1 MGDYMIAFTIGYL
14 IMFFNEGF
22 VIMRHVHPW
31 FKRKREQLHKRFGE
45 KKVKRIHG
53 LTDWTWIGLIAL
65 GYYMDMENW
74 KLYTTL
80 LAVYWG
86 TVAIGVYIPMAYK
99 RWFQMPNINGRD
111 DL

>member
-1 MGDYMIAFTIGYL
+1 MTAFAIGYL

-53 LTDWTWIGLIAL
+53 LTDRTWIGLIAL

-80 LAVYWG
+80 LALYLSL
-86 TVAIGVYIPMAYK
+86 IHI
-99 RWFQMPNINGRD
+99 
-111 DL
+111 